1 MKNNLITKFS
11 YFLLFLIY
19 SLSVN
24 SEELKFEA
32 SSIEIIDKDK
42 ILVAKDGVKILSGQ
56 EIVIDADQMRY
67 DKEEKFL
74 EARGNIVITNIVK
87 NIKIY
92 SDKITYD
99 KNLEKIISSGN
110 VNIKFEKNYTLET
123 KEIIYLKKSDEILIN
138 HESKIKDN
146 LENEIEFQQL
156 NFNANDKLI
165 KCKKVKPS

>member
-1 MKNNLITKFS
+1 MKNNFISK
-11 YFLLFLIY
+11 LLFFFIFFTNFLNVY
-19 SLSVN
+19 

-67 DKEEKFL
+67 DKEDKFL
-74 EARGNIVITNIVK
+74 EAKGNIVITNIVK

-123 KEIIYLKKSDEILIN
+123 KTQKFS
-138 HESKIKDN
+138 
-146 LENEIEFQQL
+146 
-156 NFNANDKLI
+156 
-165 KCKKVKPS
+165 